1 MVDGTPHYGSGNGDH
16 DDDLG
21 GALDF
26 SGPATHEEPAAA
38 AWDDFAPP
46 AEALETGGAEE
57 TGETLDALQSLT
69 EADEEDYGDLALYT
83 VTNPTK
89 SVAVTALMDGRI
101 QFVKLT
107 DKVERMTES
116 DLADEIFVLA
126 DLARQK
132 ARAGQYSFLL
142 DSLGDDAEGTKTLRE
157 LVDLTLNL
165 PTPEEAAAKE
175 EEVFAKRYFSDT
187 YGEDD

>member
-1 MVDGTPHYGSGNGDH
+1 MVDGTPHYASGGSGNEDR

-26 SGPATHEEPAAA
+26 SGPASYEEPAAA

-46 AEALETGGAEE
+46 AEAAAED
-57 TGETLDALQSLT
+57 TGETLEALQSLT

-83 VTNPTK
+83 VTNPSK

-142 DSLGDDAEGTKTLRE
+142 DSLSDDAEGTKTLRD

-175 EEVFAKRYFSDT
+175 EEVFAQRYFSDT